1 MVEGAVFCGFV
12 GTLWG
17 PLPKCVPL
25 AKVVH
30 GLKMEMDTLVN
41 CHIITGA
48 TVLSSTCMCLLLKA
62 NVRLGFRKEEYVIIS
77 T

>member
-1 MVEGAVFCGFV
+1 MFCGFV

-17 PLPKCVPL
+17 PLLKRVPL
-25 AKVVH
+25 AKVVR
-30 GLKMEMDTLVN
+30 GLKIEMGTLVS

-48 TVLSSTCMCLLLKA
+48 AVLSWVCMYLLLTA